1 MKKEPWTSAELE
13 QLQVFAS
20 NFHLIANRIPE
31 GTRALLAA
39 HGFPP
44 GKIHGLKRA
53 TYKLN
58 KALKEILSPAGRA
71 S

>member
-1 MKKEPWTSAELE
+1 MKKEPWTAAELK
-13 QLQVFAS
+13 QLQVFVA

-31 GTRALLAA
+31 GTRELLRA

-44 GKIHGLKRA
+44 GKIHGLKRN
-53 TYKLN
+53 TYKLSR
-58 KALKEILSPAGRA
+58 ALKEILEPTGRA